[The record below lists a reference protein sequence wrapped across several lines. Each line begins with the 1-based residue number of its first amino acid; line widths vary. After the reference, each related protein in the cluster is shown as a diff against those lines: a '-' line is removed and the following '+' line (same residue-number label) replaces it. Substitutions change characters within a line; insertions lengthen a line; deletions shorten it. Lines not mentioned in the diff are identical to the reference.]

1 MDRAERAPHDLEVH
15 WLGTVDYAEALEL
28 QERLVAERR
37 ADAVPDLLLLLE
49 HPHVITL
56 GTSSSADHVLVDGD
70 ERQRLGIELHE
81 VGRGGDVTYHGPG
94 QLVGYPV
101 LDLKPDRKDLHRYLR
116 DVEDALIRAL
126 ADLGVAAGREKG
138 LTGIWTPAGK
148 IAAIGVRV
156 STGWITSHGFALNV
170 TTDLDYFRTIVPC
183 GIQDRPPT
191 SLARELGA
199 DAVDPATVRARVA
212 ERFAEVFGRRLT
224 PPASPPGAGTRRSP
238 GTFRGCPAGR

>member
-1 MDRAERAPHDLEVH
+1 MDRAERAPRELEVR
-15 WLGTVDYAEALEL
+15 WLGTVDYAEALAL
-28 QERLVAERR
+28 QSRRVAQRR
-37 ADAVPDLLLLLE
+37 TGAVPDLLLLLE

-56 GTSSSADHVLVDGD
+56 GTSSNADHVLVDGE
-70 ERQRLGIELHE
+70 ERRRLGIELHE

-116 DVEDALIRAL
+116 DVEEALIRGL
-126 ADLGVAAGREKG
+126 ADLGVAAGQEKG

-183 GIQDRPPT
+183 GIPGRPVT
-191 SLARELGA
+191 SLARELGVE
-199 DAVDPATVRARVA
+199 AVDPVTVRARVA
-212 ERFAEVFGRRLT
+212 ESFAEVFGRRLT
-224 PPASPPGAGTRRSP
+224 PPASPPEAETRRSP